1 MAKTSTS
8 TKRAAAAKPPPASG
22 NGADHSAAPDLN
34 MGVGLGADLGAQ
46 WARDAMTLWLAQTR
60 SLFDMVQTLQQA
72 QVRALQ
78 DVAADMDSA
87 LDELEDAEDMAALS
101 AVPHRLLNAQWQH
114 TVENAGSAAQR
125 LFEIESA
132 WLQQAQAQAA
142 ERCAAVAKGAGGLPT
157 LPGGGALPSQF
168 ASAFAAL
175 GGKGQGAASAAEM
188 PAQFRQWFE
197 QWQKGVEQA
206 SRNWNEALKSAQ
218 AQ

>member
-1 MAKTSTS
+1 MAKTSTTS
-8 TKRAAAAKPPPASG
+8 TKRAAPAKAPSTTG
-22 NGADHSAAPDLN
+22 NGANQGATPD
-34 MGVGLGADLGAQ
+34 VGAQ
-46 WARDAMTLWLAQTR
+46 WMRDAMGLWLAQTR
-60 SLFDMVQTLQQA
+60 SLFDMVHTLQQA

-78 DVAADMDSA
+78 DVAVDMDSA
-87 LDELEDAEDMAALS
+87 LDELEQAEDMATLS
-101 AVPHRLLNAQWQH
+101 AVPGRLLNAQWQH

-142 ERCAAVAKGAGGLPT
+142 QRWASVANGAGGLPASPGV
-157 LPGGGALPSQF
+157 LPTPFGALG
-168 ASAFAAL
+168 ATL
-175 GGKGQGAASAAEM
+175 GGNGQGAASAAEM
-188 PAQFRQWFE
+188 PAQFRQWVE